1 MNLKIP
7 PRNNNK
13 ISSPSPSINAPKS
26 PIDNNTG
33 ATKPSKLDRV
43 SKYFP
48 NQPGGIISAP
58 NGLLVA
64 YTVAYP
70 NNKKV

>member
-1 MNLKIP
+1 MNLNTT
-7 PRNNNK
+7 RYNK
-13 ISSPSPSINAPKS
+13 SSSSSITPQQSTKN
-26 PIDNNTG
+26 NNTG
-33 ATKPSKLDRV
+33 ATKPSTLDRV

-58 NGLLVA
+58 NGVLVA